1 MKRSAVIDIGSN
13 SVRLVIYR
21 LVRSSALP
29 HFNEKVLAGLG
40 RGVTETKRLSKEGR
54 KLALAALSRYE
65 AILSALGVKEVRV
78 VATAAVRVAE
88 DGDQFVKEAE
98 EILGQHIIVLSGMDE
113 AKLSAFGVIA
123 GTFQAEGIVGDLGGS
138 SLEFSR
144 INAGKTEAG
153 ETHLLGPLSIDPDM
167 DVDDRRKWVRA
178 ALKKS
183 PLIKSK
189 PGGVFYAVGGAWRAF
204 AKLHIQMQDY
214 PLHALHGYR
223 LEAREVSQFAR
234 QTIVSSPVTRSHIRS
249 ATGRSPQ
256 NIVHAAV
263 VLEQVFDIGRF
274 EQLYVSANGVREGVL
289 AEANAANEGDPL
301 IDGIAATAHLD
312 ETQYAF
318 GDALHKFVRPVL
330 PIDGDLFG
338 HSEKQERIDR
348 AACMLADSGARL
360 HPDHRANLAYDLA
373 LRGAYT
379 GATHAQRA
387 FIALAVGCRYYKSF
401 RRPERDRVLM
411 PQSRA
416 DRARQLGALM
426 RLGGV
431 FSGRSAPL
439 LEFASLE
446 QIRGKLILNVEE
458 SRAAMVSETV
468 RKRLAQAAH
477 RLKVDHKINIKKR

>member
-21 LVRSSALP
+21 LVRSAALP

-40 RGVTETKRLSKEGR
+40 RGLTETNRLSKDGR
-54 KLALAALSRYE
+54 KLALAALRRYQ
-65 AILSALGVKEVRV
+65 AILSALGVSEVRA

-88 DGDQFVKEAE
+88 DGDAFVQEAE
-98 EILGQHIIVLSGMDE
+98 AILQRPINVLSGMDE
-113 AKLSAFGVIA
+113 ARLSSLGVIA
-123 GTFQAEGIVGDLGGS
+123 GTFRAEGVVGDLGGS

-144 INAGKTEAG
+144 ICDGKSEGG
-153 ETHLLGPLSIDPDM
+153 ETHLLGPLSIDSEM
-167 DVDDRRKWVRA
+167 TVSDRRDWVRA
-178 ALKKS
+178 ALKNS
-183 PLIKSK
+183 PLIKSR
-189 PGGVFYAVGGAWRAF
+189 PGGIFYAVGGAWRAF
-204 AKLHIQMQDY
+204 AKLHIQMQEH

-223 LEAREVSQFAR
+223 IEAREVSQFAR
-234 QTIVSSPVTRSHIRS
+234 QTIVSSPVMRSHVRS
-249 ATGRSPQ
+249 ATGRSPE

-263 VLEQVFDIGRF
+263 VLEQVFEIGRF

-289 AEANAANEGDPL
+289 AEASSTESGDPL

-338 HSEKQERIDR
+338 YSEKQERIDR

-360 HPDHRANLAYDLA
+360 HPDHRADLAYDLA

-379 GATHAQRA
+379 GASHAQRA
-387 FIALAVGCRYYKSF
+387 FIAMAVGCRYYKSF
-401 RRPERDRVLM
+401 RRPERDRGLM

-439 LEFASLE
+439 LTFASLKRTPE
-446 QIRGKLILNVEE
+446 KLILTVDK

-468 RKRLAQAAH
+468 KKRLAQAAQ
-477 RLKVDHKINIKKR
+477 RLKTGHTITINKD

>member
-21 LVRSSALP
+21 LVRSAALP

-40 RGVTETKRLSKEGR
+40 RGLTETQKLSKEGR
-54 KLALAALSRYE
+54 KLALAALRRYQ
-65 AILSALGVKEVRV
+65 AILSALGVTEVRA
-78 VATAAVRVAE
+78 VATAAVRVAK
-88 DGDQFVKEAE
+88 DGDDFVKEAE
-98 EILGQHIIVLSGMDE
+98 SILGLPIIVLSGIDE
-113 AKLSAFGVIA
+113 AKLSALGVIA
-123 GTFQAEGIVGDLGGS
+123 GTFRAEGVVGDLGGS

-144 INAGKTEAG
+144 IHGGKHEGG
-153 ETHLLGPLSIDPDM
+153 ETHLLGPLSLDPDM
-167 DVDDRRKWVRA
+167 KVRDRRKWVRA

-183 PLIKSK
+183 PIIKSK

-204 AKLHIQMQDY
+204 AKLHIQMQEY
-214 PLHALHGYR
+214 PLQALHGYR
-223 LEAREVSQFAR
+223 LDAREVAQFAR
-234 QTIVSSPVTRSHIRS
+234 QTIVSSSVMRAHIHS
-249 ATGRSPQ
+249 ATGRSPE
-256 NIVHAAV
+256 NIAHAAI
-263 VLEQVFDIGRF
+263 VLEQVFDIGNF
-274 EQLYVSANGVREGVL
+274 EQLYVSAHGVREGVL
-289 AEANAANEGDPL
+289 AEADLAEDGDPL

-330 PIDGDLFG
+330 PMDRDLFG
-338 HSEKQERIDR
+338 YSEKQERIDR

-360 HPDHRANLAYDLA
+360 HPDHRADLAYDLA

-401 RRPERDRVLM
+401 RRPDRDRVLM
-411 PQSRA
+411 PQTRA

-439 LEFASLE
+439 LEFASL
-446 QIRGKLILNVEE
+446 QHTRGKLVLNVEE

-468 RKRLAQAAH
+468 RKRLAQAAD
-477 RLKVDHKINIKKR
+477 RLKLGHKINITKD